1 MKGRALIAAI
11 LALPLTAA
19 SADKSPLAGRVA
31 GAPQRCIMLRQTEG
45 LTIADRDMIL
55 FRESG
60 RRIYRATPIGRC
72 GQLQP
77 FNTLILNL
85 YSGNTV
91 CENDRFRVLSSGTS
105 IPGPYCRFG
114 KFVPYDRPAKTG
126 S

>member
-1 MKGRALIAAI
+1 MKTRALIAAV

-19 SADKSPLAGRVA
+19 AADKSPLAGRVA
-31 GAPQRCIMLRQTEG
+31 GTPQRCITLRQTEG
-45 LTIADRDMIL
+45 LTIAERDLIL

-60 RRIYRATPIGRC
+60 RRIYRATPIGQC

-77 FNTLILNL
+77 FNALILDL

-91 CENDRFRVLSSGTS
+91 CENDRFRVLTSGTS

-114 KFVPYDRPAKTG
+114 KFVPYDRPAKPR

>member
-1 MKGRALIAAI
+1 MNGRALIAAI

-31 GAPQRCIMLRQTEG
+31 GTPQRCIMLRQTEG

-60 RRIYRATPIGRC
+60 RRIYRATPVGRC

-77 FNTLILNL
+77 FNTLILDL